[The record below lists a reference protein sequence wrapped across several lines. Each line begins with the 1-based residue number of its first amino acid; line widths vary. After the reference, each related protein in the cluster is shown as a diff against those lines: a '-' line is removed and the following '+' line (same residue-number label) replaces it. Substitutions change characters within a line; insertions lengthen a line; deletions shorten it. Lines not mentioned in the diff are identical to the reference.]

1 MHGQTLERSVGS
13 NGNDQ
18 GNFGMLE
25 SQAHIAFHLTGRMP
39 RGEFDVHTQ
48 GGLYPAILAGY
59 RDLTALRYD
68 FPVVLVR
75 AGDDGAP
82 VQSLS
87 ALVDAVVKSIA
98 QDSDAE
104 RLKRHA
110 IRVEREIRKLA
121 AEGATGS
128 LSELWDIA
136 AGRIG
141 RNSDELLRDSLSRL
155 RAALK
160 TDGEVIDC
168 DKAMPFR
175 LFEHAWQ
182 SLQDQKTK
190 NYWAEINKLIMKLS
204 DILSSDFVRSKEG
217 LSAERLRASVGGMDQ
232 DAFDFDTMSRLLTEA
247 RANEPLPE
255 SRRQRVRGL
264 LSILRSQR
272 FFSPAGESDKW
283 IGAGEPYSFVFE
295 NATDAVAAYRDRLPK
310 MIELAKAI
318 EMAKLEADG
327 DYSEAR
333 HDAFFAE
340 FGSNGLDP
348 SDIAAFPQY
357 LICLPAADLR
367 AAECDLILQAFA
379 AGLPAKVVVQT
390 DDLLNQSPVTGEL
403 LFSGLRGRQLAS
415 TAMGSATCYVLQSSG
430 SNLFQLREQV
440 LRGLSFPGPA
450 LFNVYSGASATGIPP
465 YLAAAAAAES
475 RAFPSFSYDP
485 SAGATWAS
493 RFSLAGNSQADLD
506 WPVQRLDYED
516 EDQQLVSEDVAFTFV
531 DFMAC
536 DPRCAKHFAEVPR
549 ARWDDTLRPVA
560 ELLVR
565 ESEDLSQ
572 VPCLLMVDG
581 ENRLQKVIVD
591 EKLVRGARACM
602 AAWHSLQELGGVHNS
617 HAAALVERERKAWAE
632 QAPPMTEQ
640 AQPPAAAAQSQPGAA
655 AAAPAEVPAAPAAAA
670 EATPETPSD
679 EPYIETAR
687 CTSCNEC
694 TQINDKMFG
703 YDANKQ
709 ASIINPDA
717 GTYLQ
722 LVEAAE
728 SCQVSII
735 HPGKP
740 RNPNE
745 PGLDELMKRAEPFL

>member
-1 MHGQTLERSVGS
+1 
-13 NGNDQ
+13 
-18 GNFGMLE
+18 MLE

-39 RGEFDVHTQ
+39 QGEFDAPAQ

-59 RDLTALRYD
+59 QDLTALRYD
-68 FPVVLVR
+68 FPIVLGR
-75 AGDDGAP
+75 AGGDGAP

-87 ALVDAVVKSIA
+87 ALVDAAAKSIA

-110 IRVEREIRKLA
+110 IRIEREIRKLA

-128 LSELWDIA
+128 LSELWDIFG
-136 AGRIG
+136 GRIG
-141 RNSDELLRDSLSRL
+141 ASNDELLQDSLSRL
-155 RAALK
+155 RASLK

-168 DKAMPFR
+168 DKAMPVR
-175 LFEHAWQ
+175 LFQHAWQ
-182 SLQDQKTK
+182 TLQDQKTK

-232 DAFDFDTMSRLLTEA
+232 DAFDFDAMSRLLAEA
-247 RANEPLPE
+247 RPSVPLPE

-264 LSILRSQR
+264 LSTLRSQR
-272 FFSPAGESDKW
+272 FYAPAGESDKW
-283 IGAGEPYSFVFE
+283 IGADEAYSFVFE
-295 NATDAVAAYRDRLPK
+295 NATDAVAAYRERLPK

-318 EMAKLEADG
+318 EMARLEADG
-327 DYSEAR
+327 EYSEAR

-340 FGSNGLDP
+340 FGDNGLDP
-348 SDIAAFPQY
+348 NDIAAFPQY
-357 LICLPAADLR
+357 LICLPAAELR
-367 AAECDLILQAFA
+367 AAESDLILQAFA

-390 DDLLNQSPVTGEL
+390 DDLLSQSPITGEL
-403 LFSGLRGRQLAS
+403 LFSGLRGRQLVSA
-415 TAMGSATCYVLQSSG
+415 AMGSATCYVLQSSS

-440 LRGLSFPGPA
+440 LRGLSCPGPA
-450 LFNVYSGASATGIPP
+450 LFNIYSGASGTGIPP

-475 RAFPSFSYDP
+475 RAFPAFTYDP

-493 RFSLAGNSQADLD
+493 RFSLAGNSQTDLD

-516 EDQQLVSEDVAFTFV
+516 EDQQLVSENIAFTFV

-549 ARWDDTLRPVA
+549 AKWDDTMQPVA

-591 EKLVRGARACM
+591 EKLMREARACM

-617 HAAALVERERKAWAE
+617 HAAALVEQERKAWAE
-632 QAPPMTEQ
+632 QTPPVTEQ
-640 AQPPAAAAQSQPGAA
+640 AQPAAAAAQSQPA
-655 AAAPAEVPAAPAAAA
+655 AAAPIEAPTTPAPAAEA
-670 EATPETPSD
+670 EPERPSD

-687 CTSCNEC
+687 CTTCNEC